1 MDLLAG
7 HDLVNKNGSK
17 VLANHALKV
26 TMSHKS
32 VPQKQE
38 DILVWRLLDLTTYI
52 FDIIK
57 R

>member
-7 HDLVNKNGSK
+7 HDLVNKNGNK

-32 VPQKQE
+32 DSSE
-38 DILVWRLLDLTTYI
+38 AGGYFSLLTPRFLDFI
-52 FDIIK
+52 IDIII

>member
-7 HDLVNKNGSK
+7 HDLVNKNGNK

-32 VPQKQE
+32 IPQKRE
-38 DILVWRLLDLTTYI
+38 DILVC
-52 FDIIK
+52 
-57 R
+57 